1 MDKHQLIKNRT
12 GLKVFDTFNEK
23 YSEITISLCDLL
35 SKFQI
40 IAISIYDSKHID
52 DIRMEVP
59 DPFGCF
65 IGKNEYDASS
75 TYAEIVINEKRCE
88 ELKLSNHEM
97 YAAIAHEVGHVIFF
111 FKEDKEN
118 IKDFEE
124 IICDYYAC
132 LMGLAESLVSL
143 LNKLIRSGDYSQD
156 HIRLLT
162 NRKKFIDVYKTEKG
176 DVP

>member
-1 MDKHQLIKNRT
+1 M
-12 GLKVFDTFNEK
+12 
-23 YSEITISLCDLL
+23 
-35 SKFQI
+35 
-40 IAISIYDSKHID
+40 
-52 DIRMEVP
+52 
-59 DPFGCF
+59 
-65 IGKNEYDASS
+65 
-75 TYAEIVINEKRCE
+75 
-88 ELKLSNHEM
+88 KLSNHEM

-111 FKEDKEN
+111 FKEEKEN
-118 IKDFEE
+118 KKDFEE

-162 NRKKFIDVYKTEKG
+162 NRKKFIDVYKTEKR